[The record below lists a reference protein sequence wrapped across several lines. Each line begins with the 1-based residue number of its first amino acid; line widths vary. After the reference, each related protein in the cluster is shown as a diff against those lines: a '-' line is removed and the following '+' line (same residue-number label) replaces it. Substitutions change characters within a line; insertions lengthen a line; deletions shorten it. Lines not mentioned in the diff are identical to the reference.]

1 MNERIKLLRKSLGMT
16 LEKFGERLGVSRSTM
31 RSP

>member
-16 LEKFGERLGVSRSTM
+16 LEKFGERLGCR
-31 RSP
+31 PIYHE